1 MEMTGT
7 QCFLALEKAMDEI
20 HHQETIDRAFG
31 TLRNQTCR
39 TLVEYERS
47 QQDRSQKWAR
57 ILENA
62 TDVAVND
69 TDVFGD
75 GDQSNIQ
82 AENISDRGSALRNLW
97 AKAQISTPGVG
108 HVTAQMLWLYAR
120 SGLFVKFNLHWQ
132 I

>member
-1 MEMTGT
+1 M
-7 QCFLALEKAMDEI
+7 
-20 HHQETIDRAFG
+20 
-31 TLRNQTCR
+31 
-39 TLVEYERS
+39 EYERP

-82 AENISDRGSALRNLW
+82 AENISDRGSALPRSKPVGKCADFNVW
-97 AKAQISTPGVG
+97 RRPRDCSNVMAVCAFGV
-108 HVTAQMLWLYAR
+108 VREVQ
-120 SGLFVKFNLHWQ
+120 NLHWQ